1 MKKIAEC
8 LLGMVLII
16 VFSLAACSCSDNE
29 DAVVDDFD
37 IRFELPSLIETNK
50 GGTYTF
56 ILKSENAPLISDNFV
71 LESEASI
78 SYVCKI
84 INVSGSSFTVAINSQ
99 CGTGYYNISL
109 KRGIRK
115 KSAGRT
121 YISIIEN
128 IGFTPAPDTTIYG
141 LVAAEG
147 VPIAGVV
154 VSDGIEVTTTDTKG
168 IYQLKSAKKWG
179 YVFISIPSGYEVP
192 SQGVLP
198 RFSIIPKQTPRLPS
212 E

>member
-1 MKKIAEC
+1 
-8 LLGMVLII
+8 MVLII

-71 LESEASI
+71 LESEAGI

-115 KSAGRT
+115 RVPGAPTSASSRISALRLLPTPPFTVWWRQKVSPLQVWWYRT
-121 YISIIEN
+121 
-128 IGFTPAPDTTIYG
+128 
-141 LVAAEG
+141 
-147 VPIAGVV
+147 
-154 VSDGIEVTTTDTKG
+154 
-168 IYQLKSAKKWG
+168 
-179 YVFISIPSGYEVP
+179 
-192 SQGVLP
+192 VL
-198 RFSIIPKQTPRLPS
+198 R
-212 E
+212 